1 MAEPASR
8 AELDKLARELGVPES
23 ELGFL
28 EEHAP
33 DALRE
38 LRRLTSAALTRRH
51 ESRVRTLASMSRM
64 LPVGVAAKIA
74 ENALGPALSA
84 RVAAAMPTEDAA
96 RLVGDLSPEFLTELA
111 ARLDPERAR
120 PLLATLPTELV
131 ADVARRLLANRDLIA
146 LARFVSVVDR
156 HVVSQIAAEASEE
169 DLRQVALYT
178 EDPAALARLGLV

>member
-96 RLVGDLSPEFLTELA
+96 RLVGDLSP
-111 ARLDPERAR
+111 PSSS
-120 PLLATLPTELV
+120 P
-131 ADVARRLLANRDLIA
+131 
-146 LARFVSVVDR
+146 SW
-156 HVVSQIAAEASEE
+156 
-169 DLRQVALYT
+169 
-178 EDPAALARLGLV
+178 RLGSTPNAPARSWPRCPPSWSPTSPAGSWPTAT